1 MSNKLDD
8 LELPLSE
15 FNAFLTQREAQ
26 QNSSQS
32 SKFKVPAST
41 KELIARLEQIRTMGS
56 DVVNSPNFPSLK
68 NKAKKIIKAQQE
80 KEKQQ
85 AEQAAALN
93 AQDPSAIQRDLI
105 TDSANDD
112 GNGNGDGDHGYM
124 MKLADGQFMDARVIV
139 VLADILKYNRQ
150 GGLTL
155 ESVADILVQTL
166 PMVIIPAKDGHT
178 ALAVYDPDT
187 RIYTSSATMILNTA
201 LVTLFGTS
209 SNQLLATL
217 TMSLIGR
224 KEKFYFHY
232 RPLPKY
238 KIAVGNGIYNGLIGK
253 LEPFTPKYTILTKI
267 ETNYNPKAKQPDLGH
282 GFSFQQMVNQLADG
296 NRARTTLLKQIC
308 KSIITGVSTSAAL
321 FIFLGKGGDGKSTFF
336 QLLENVIGSQNT
348 AHVNFSE
355 INSDDKLLET
365 MGKKLVVGLD
375 NDTNIYIRK
384 TAKLKSMAAHEAV
397 TYSRKYLSAISVPFT
412 ATIVQL
418 CNDMPRFSETGTSM
432 RRRLVTFKAEHSYTL
447 TGTENND
454 VSKYIQN
461 KEFLEYVLK
470 EILDFDYTLNY
481 NDVDRQIT
489 NDTLD
494 EEDTIGQF
502 IDDMDQIHLFDGVN
516 KMIPLPHLYAAYLD
530 WSAANQQSSRPYST
544 RAFSAKIIDPLF
556 DRGYTRQ
563 TIPVRLRTII
573 DSGEFIPAS
582 FDEISSGKRL
592 AEVLADTK
600 RVSTRVFVKTGER
613 NVRRYE
619 FRRHD
624 EAASPV
630 EYFGL
635 SSEYQA
641 FAEYKYPDEVAKM
654 QPHYLKETPAYNDE
668 GQYSLTSKE
677 AIKRTEQRVLHRMT
691 QTSAPATSDDGKS
704 DRSASAPIQQ
714 VDDVRTIIRD
724 GDSAAIDTW
733 LQQARLRKPASEV
746 TTDLDRAIKQLSK
759 MVSDAQFQAEYVGL
773 PKSLTNEQRQSKLIQ
788 LAKILQQKLQN

>member
-8 LELPLSE
+8 LELPLNE
-15 FNAFLTQREAQ
+15 FNAFLTQREARQ
-26 QNSSQS
+26 DSSRS
-32 SKFKVPAST
+32 NGFEVPSST
-41 KELIARLEQIRTMGS
+41 KDLIARLEQIRTMGA

-93 AQDPSAIQRDLI
+93 AQDPSAIQHDLVV
-105 TDSANDD
+105 DSADDSNDQ
-112 GNGNGDGDHGYM
+112 GYM
-124 MKLADGQFMDARVIV
+124 MKLADGQFMDARVVV

-187 RIYTSSATMILNTA
+187 RIYTSSSTTILNTA

-238 KIAVGNGIYNGLIGK
+238 KIAVGNGIYNGLIQK

-267 ETNYNPKAKQPDLGH
+267 ETNYNPEAKQPDLGH

-600 RVSTRVFVKTGER
+600 RVSTRVFVRTGER

-624 EAASPV
+624 GAASPV
-630 EYFGL
+630 DYFGL

-641 FAEYKYPDEVAKM
+641 FAEYKYPDEVAKI

-668 GQYSLTSKE
+668 GQYSVTPEE
-677 AIKRTEQRVLHRMT
+677 AMKRTEQRMLHRMT
-691 QTSAPATSDDGKS
+691 QQSTTDTSADSNESDQSTSAPV
-704 DRSASAPIQQ
+704 QQ

-724 GDSAAIDTW
+724 GDSDAIDAW
-733 LQQARLRKPASEV
+733 LQQARLHKPASEV

-759 MVSDAQFQAEYVGL
+759 MVSDAQFQAEYIGL
-773 PKSLTNEQRQSKLIQ
+773 PKSLTDEQRQTKLIQ

>member
-15 FNAFLTQREAQ
+15 FNAFLTQREMQ
-26 QNSSQS
+26 QDSSQS

-93 AQDPSAIQRDLI
+93 AQDPSAIQHDLI
-105 TDSANDD
+105 ADNTDDN
-112 GNGNGDGDHGYM
+112 NDGDHNYM

-187 RIYTSSATMILNTA
+187 RIYTSSATTILNTA

-267 ETNYNPKAKQPDLGH
+267 ETNYNPDAKQPDLGH

-624 EAASPV
+624 GAASPV

-635 SSEYQA
+635 SSDYQA

-668 GQYSLTSKE
+668 GQYSLTQEE
-677 AIKRTEQRVLHRMT
+677 AIKRSEQRVLGRLT
-691 QTSAPATSDDGKS
+691 QQSVSDTAVDKDESDQATSAS
-704 DRSASAPIQQ
+704 IQV

-724 GDSAAIDTW
+724 GDSAAIDAW
-733 LQQARLRKPASEV
+733 LQQARLHKPASEV

-773 PKSLTNEQRQSKLIQ
+773 PKSLTDEQRQSKLIQ

>member
-8 LELPLSE
+8 LELPLNE
-15 FNAFLTQREAQ
+15 FNEFLTKREMQRD
-26 QNSSQS
+26 SSQS
-32 SKFKVPAST
+32 SKFEVPAST
-41 KELIARLEQIRTMGS
+41 KQLIARLEHIRTSGS
-56 DVVNSPNFPSLK
+56 DLVNSPNFPSLK

-80 KEKQQ
+80 KEQQQ

-93 AQDPSAIQRDLI
+93 AQDPSVIQHDLI
-105 TDSANDD
+105 VDDSNDSD
-112 GNGNGDGDHGYM
+112 DQGYM
-124 MKLADGQFMDARVIV
+124 MKLADGQLMDARIVV

-155 ESVADILVQTL
+155 ESVADILVRTL

-187 RIYTSSATMILNTA
+187 RIYTSSSTTILNTA

-224 KEKFYFHY
+224 KEKFSFCY

-238 KIAVGNGIYNGLIGK
+238 KIAVGNGIYNGLTRK

-267 ETNYNPKAKQPDLGH
+267 ETNYNPDAKQPDLGQ

-296 NRARTTLLKQIC
+296 NRARTALLKQIC

-470 EILDFDYTLNY
+470 EIINFPYVLNY

-592 AEVLADTK
+592 SEVLADTK
-600 RVSTRVFVKTGER
+600 RVSTRVFVKTGKR

-624 EAASPV
+624 ESASPV
-630 EYFGL
+630 DYFGL
-635 SSEYQA
+635 SSDYQA
-641 FAEYKYPDEVAKM
+641 FAEYKYPDEVAKI

-668 GQYSLTSKE
+668 GQYSLTPDE
-677 AIKRTEQRVLHRMT
+677 AIKRSAQRVLGRMT
-691 QTSAPATSDDGKS
+691 QEKSAQDASTGDNESDQ
-704 DRSASAPIQQ
+704 SASSAPIQQ

-724 GDSAAIDTW
+724 GDTAAIDAW
-733 LQQARLRKPASEV
+733 LQQARLHQSENEV

-759 MVSDAQFQAEYVGL
+759 MVSDAQFQAEYIGL
-773 PKSLTNEQRQSKLIQ
+773 PKSLTDEQRQTKLIQ

>member
-8 LELPLSE
+8 LELPLNE

-26 QNSSQS
+26 QDSSRS
-32 SKFKVPAST
+32 NGFEVPSST
-41 KELIARLEQIRTMGS
+41 KDLIARLEQIRTMGA

-93 AQDPSAIQRDLI
+93 AQDPSAIQHDLVV
-105 TDSANDD
+105 DSADD
-112 GNGNGDGDHGYM
+112 SKDQGYM
-124 MKLADGQFMDARVIV
+124 MKLADGQFMDARVVV

-187 RIYTSSATMILNTA
+187 RIYTSSSTTILNTA

-238 KIAVGNGIYNGLIGK
+238 KIAVGNGIYNGLIQK

-267 ETNYNPKAKQPDLGH
+267 ETSYNPDAKQPDLGH

-600 RVSTRVFVKTGER
+600 RVSTRVFVRTGER

-624 EAASPV
+624 GAASPV
-630 EYFGL
+630 DYFGL

-641 FAEYKYPDEVAKM
+641 FAEYKYPDEVAKI

-668 GQYSLTSKE
+668 GQYSVTPEE
-677 AIKRTEQRVLHRMT
+677 AMKRTEQRMLHRMT
-691 QTSAPATSDDGKS
+691 QQSTTDTSADSNESDQ
-704 DRSASAPIQQ
+704 SASAPVQQ
-714 VDDVRTIIRD
+714 VDDVRAIIRD
-724 GDSAAIDTW
+724 GDSDAIDAW
-733 LQQARLRKPASEV
+733 LQQARLHKPASEV

-773 PKSLTNEQRQSKLIQ
+773 PKSLTDEQHQTKLIQ

>member
-8 LELPLSE
+8 LELPLNE

-26 QNSSQS
+26 QDSSRS
-32 SKFKVPAST
+32 NGFEVPTST
-41 KELIARLEQIRTMGS
+41 KDLIARLEQIRTMGA

-80 KEKQQ
+80 KEKQR

-93 AQDPSAIQRDLI
+93 AQDPSAIQHDLVV
-105 TDSANDD
+105 DSANDSND
-112 GNGNGDGDHGYM
+112 QGYM
-124 MKLADGQFMDARVIV
+124 MKLTDGQFMDARVVV

-187 RIYTSSATMILNTA
+187 RIYTSSSTTILNTA

-238 KIAVGNGIYNGLIGK
+238 KIAVGNGIYNGLIQK

-267 ETNYNPKAKQPDLGH
+267 ETNYNPNAKQPDLGD

-447 TGTENND
+447 TGTENNN

-600 RVSTRVFVKTGER
+600 RVSTRVFVRTGER

-624 EAASPV
+624 GAASPV

-635 SSEYQA
+635 SSDFQA
-641 FAEYKYPDEVAKM
+641 FAEYKYPDEVAKI

-668 GQYSLTSKE
+668 GQYSVTPEE
-677 AIKRTEQRVLHRMT
+677 AMKRTEQRMLRRMT
-691 QTSAPATSDDGKS
+691 QRSAADTSADSNESDQSTSAPV
-704 DRSASAPIQQ
+704 QQ

-724 GDSAAIDTW
+724 GDSDTIDAW
-733 LQQARLRKPASEV
+733 LQQARLHKPASEV

-773 PKSLTNEQRQSKLIQ
+773 PKSLTDEQRQTKLIQ

>member
-8 LELPLSE
+8 LELPLDE
-15 FNAFLTQREAQ
+15 FNEFLTRREARQ
-26 QNSSQS
+26 DSSRSNS
-32 SKFKVPAST
+32 FDVPAST
-41 KELIARLEQIRTMGS
+41 KQLIARLEQIRVVGS
-56 DVVNSPNFPSLK
+56 DVVNSPNFPLLK
-68 NKAKKIIKAQQE
+68 TKAKKIIKAQQE
-80 KEKQQ
+80 KERQQ
-85 AEQAAALN
+85 AEAAQQAE
-93 AQDPSAIQRDLI
+93 AQQDEHPSATQHDL
-105 TDSANDD
+105 TASDSDSSDD
-112 GNGNGDGDHGYM
+112 QGYM
-124 MKLADGQFMDARVIV
+124 MELADGQMMDARILV
-139 VLADILKYNRQ
+139 VLADILKYNHQ

-155 ESVADILVQTL
+155 ESVADILVRTL
-166 PMVIIPAKDGHT
+166 PMVVIPAKDGHT
-178 ALAVYDPDT
+178 ALAVYDPDA
-187 RIYTSSATMILNTA
+187 RIYTSSATTILNTA

-224 KEKFYFHY
+224 QEKFYFHY

-238 KIAVGNGIYNGLIGK
+238 KIAVGNGIYNGLVRK

-267 ETNYNPKAKQPDLGH
+267 ETDYNPNAKQPDLGH

-461 KEFLEYVLK
+461 REFLEYVLK
-470 EILDFDYTLNY
+470 EILNFPYMLNY

-573 DSGEFIPAS
+573 DSGEFVPAS

-592 AEVLADTK
+592 SEVLNDTK

-624 EAASPV
+624 GSASPID
-630 EYFGL
+630 YFGL
-635 SSEYQA
+635 SSDYHA
-641 FAEYKYPDEVAKM
+641 FAEYKYPSEVAKI
-654 QPHYLKETPAYNDE
+654 QPHYLKETPAYNDDDDDDD
-668 GQYSLTSKE
+668 QYSLTPDE
-677 AIKRTEQRVLHRMT
+677 ALKRSERRALGQLT
-691 QTSAPATSDDGKS
+691 QQSASADDSESDQ
-704 DRSASAPIQQ
+704 SASAPIQQ
-714 VDDVRTIIRD
+714 VDDVRTIIKD
-724 GDSAAIDTW
+724 GDSDAIDAW
-733 LQQARLRKPASEV
+733 LQQARLHQPASEV
-746 TTDLDRAIKQLSK
+746 TADLDRAVKQLSK

-773 PKSLTNEQRQSKLIQ
+773 PKSLTDEQRQTKLIQ
-788 LAKILQQKLQN
+788 LAKILQQKLRD

>member
-8 LELPLSE
+8 LELPLNE

-26 QNSSQS
+26 QDSSQGNG
-32 SKFKVPAST
+32 FEVPSST
-41 KELIARLEQIRTMGS
+41 KDLIARLEQIRTMGA

-80 KEKQQ
+80 KEKQR

-93 AQDPSAIQRDLI
+93 AQDPSAIQHDLVV
-105 TDSANDD
+105 DSADDSNDQ
-112 GNGNGDGDHGYM
+112 GYM
-124 MKLADGQFMDARVIV
+124 MKLADGQFMDARVVV

-155 ESVADILVQTL
+155 ESVADILVRTL

-187 RIYTSSATMILNTA
+187 RIYTSSSTTILNTA

-238 KIAVGNGIYNGLIGK
+238 KIAVGNGIYNGLIQK

-267 ETNYNPKAKQPDLGH
+267 ETNYNPDAKQPDLGH

-600 RVSTRVFVKTGER
+600 RVSTRVFVRTGER

-624 EAASPV
+624 GAASPV
-630 EYFGL
+630 DYFGL

-641 FAEYKYPDEVAKM
+641 FAEYKYPDEVAKI

-668 GQYSLTSKE
+668 GQYSVTPEE
-677 AIKRTEQRVLHRMT
+677 AMKRTEQQMLHRMT
-691 QTSAPATSDDGKS
+691 QQSTADTSTGDNESDQSTSAPV
-704 DRSASAPIQQ
+704 QQ
-714 VDDVRTIIRD
+714 IDDVRTIIRD
-724 GDSAAIDTW
+724 GDSDAIDAW
-733 LQQARLRKPASEV
+733 LQQARLHKPASEV

-773 PKSLTNEQRQSKLIQ
+773 PKSLTDEQRQTKLIQ

>member
-8 LELPLSE
+8 LELPLDE
-15 FNAFLTQREAQ
+15 FNEFLTRREARQ
-26 QNSSQS
+26 DSSRS
-32 SKFKVPAST
+32 NGFDVPAST
-41 KELIARLEQIRTMGS
+41 KQLIARLEQIRVVGS
-56 DVVNSPNFPSLK
+56 DVVNSPNFPLLK
-68 NKAKKIIKAQQE
+68 TKAKKIIKAQQE
-80 KEKQQ
+80 KERQQ
-85 AEQAAALN
+85 AEAAQQAE
-93 AQDPSAIQRDLI
+93 AQQDEHPSATQHDL
-105 TDSANDD
+105 TASDSDSSDD
-112 GNGNGDGDHGYM
+112 QGYM
-124 MKLADGQFMDARVIV
+124 MELADGQMMDARILA
-139 VLADILKYNRQ
+139 VLADILKYNHQ

-155 ESVADILVQTL
+155 ESVADILVRTL
-166 PMVIIPAKDGHT
+166 PMVVIPAKDGHT
-178 ALAVYDPDT
+178 ALAVYDPDA
-187 RIYTSSATMILNTA
+187 RIYTSSATTILNTA

-224 KEKFYFHY
+224 QEKFYFHY

-238 KIAVGNGIYNGLIGK
+238 KIAVGNGIYNGLVRK

-267 ETNYNPKAKQPDLGH
+267 ETDYNPNAKQPDLGH

-461 KEFLEYVLK
+461 REFLEYVLK
-470 EILDFDYTLNY
+470 EILNFPYMLNY

-573 DSGEFIPAS
+573 DSGEFVPAS

-592 AEVLADTK
+592 SEVLNDTK

-624 EAASPV
+624 GSASPID
-630 EYFGL
+630 YFGL
-635 SSEYQA
+635 SSDYHA
-641 FAEYKYPDEVAKM
+641 FAEYKYPSEVAKI
-654 QPHYLKETPAYNDE
+654 QPHYLKETPAYNDDDDDDD
-668 GQYSLTSKE
+668 QYSLTPDE
-677 AIKRTEQRVLHRMT
+677 ALKRSERRALGQLT
-691 QTSAPATSDDGKS
+691 QQSASADDSESDQ
-704 DRSASAPIQQ
+704 SASAPIQQ
-714 VDDVRTIIRD
+714 VDDVRTIIKD
-724 GDSAAIDTW
+724 GDSDAIDAW
-733 LQQARLRKPASEV
+733 LQQARLHQPASEV
-746 TTDLDRAIKQLSK
+746 TADLDRAVKQLSK

-773 PKSLTNEQRQSKLIQ
+773 PKSLTDEQRQTKLIQ
-788 LAKILQQKLQN
+788 LAKILQQKLQD

>member
-8 LELPLSE
+8 LELPLNE
-15 FNAFLTQREAQ
+15 FNEFLTMREMQ
-26 QNSSQS
+26 QDSSQS
-32 SKFKVPAST
+32 SKFEVPAST
-41 KELIARLEQIRTMGS
+41 KQLIARLEHIRTSGS
-56 DVVNSPNFPSLK
+56 DLVNSPNFPSLK

-80 KEKQQ
+80 KEQQQ

-93 AQDPSAIQRDLI
+93 AQDPSAIQHDLI
-105 TDSANDD
+105 VNDSADSAD
-112 GNGNGDGDHGYM
+112 SDDHGYM
-124 MKLADGQFMDARVIV
+124 MKLADGQLMDARVVV

-155 ESVADILVQTL
+155 ESVADILVRTL

-187 RIYTSSATMILNTA
+187 RIYTSSSTTILNTA

-224 KEKFYFHY
+224 KEKFSFRY

-238 KIAVGNGIYNGLIGK
+238 KIAVGNGIYNGLTRK

-267 ETNYNPKAKQPDLGH
+267 ETNYNPNAKQPDLGQ

-296 NRARTTLLKQIC
+296 NRARTALLKQIC

-470 EILDFDYTLNY
+470 EIINFPYVLNY

-592 AEVLADTK
+592 SEVLADTK
-600 RVSTRVFVKTGER
+600 RVSTRVFVKTGKR

-624 EAASPV
+624 ESASPV
-630 EYFGL
+630 DYFGL
-635 SSEYQA
+635 SSDYQA
-641 FAEYKYPDEVAKM
+641 FAEYKYPDEVAKI

-668 GQYSLTSKE
+668 GQYSLTPDE
-677 AIKRTEQRVLHRMT
+677 AIKRSAQRVLGRMT
-691 QTSAPATSDDGKS
+691 KEKSASAGDNESDQ
-704 DRSASAPIQQ
+704 SASSSAPIQQ

-724 GDSAAIDTW
+724 GDAAAIDAW
-733 LQQARLRKPASEV
+733 LQQARLHQSENEV

-773 PKSLTNEQRQSKLIQ
+773 PKSLTDEQRQTKLIQ

>member
-8 LELPLSE
+8 LELPLNE
-15 FNAFLTQREAQ
+15 FNEFLTKREMQ
-26 QNSSQS
+26 QDSSQS
-32 SKFKVPAST
+32 SKFEVPAST
-41 KELIARLEQIRTMGS
+41 KQLIARLEHIRTSGS
-56 DVVNSPNFPSLK
+56 DLVNSPNFPSLK

-93 AQDPSAIQRDLI
+93 AQDPSAIQHDLI
-105 TDSANDD
+105 VDDSNDSD
-112 GNGNGDGDHGYM
+112 DQGYM
-124 MKLADGQFMDARVIV
+124 MKLADGQLMDARVVV

-155 ESVADILVQTL
+155 ESVADILVRTL

-187 RIYTSSATMILNTA
+187 RIYTSSSTTILNTA

-224 KEKFYFHY
+224 KEKFSFQY

-238 KIAVGNGIYNGLIGK
+238 KIAVGNGIYNGLTRK

-267 ETNYNPKAKQPDLGH
+267 ETNYNPKAKQPDLGQ

-296 NRARTTLLKQIC
+296 NRARTALLKQIC

-470 EILDFDYTLNY
+470 EIIDFPYVLNY

-592 AEVLADTK
+592 SEVLADTK
-600 RVSTRVFVKTGER
+600 RVSTRVFVKTGKR

-624 EAASPV
+624 ESASPV
-630 EYFGL
+630 DYFGL
-635 SSEYQA
+635 SSDYQA
-641 FAEYKYPDEVAKM
+641 FAEYKYPDEVAKI

-668 GQYSLTSKE
+668 GQYSLTPDE
-677 AIKRTEQRVLHRMT
+677 AIKRSAQRVLGRMT
-691 QTSAPATSDDGKS
+691 KEKSAQDASTGDDESDQ
-704 DRSASAPIQQ
+704 SASSAPIQQ

-724 GDSAAIDTW
+724 GDAAAIDAW
-733 LQQARLRKPASEV
+733 LQQARLHQSENEV

-773 PKSLTNEQRQSKLIQ
+773 PKSLTDEQRQTKLIQ

>member
-8 LELPLSE
+8 LELPLDE
-15 FNAFLTQREAQ
+15 FNEFLTQREAQ
-26 QNSSQS
+26 QDSSRS
-32 SKFKVPAST
+32 SGFDVPAST
-41 KELIARLEQIRTMGS
+41 KQLIARLEQIRVVGS
-56 DVVNSPNFPSLK
+56 DVVNSPNFPLLK
-68 NKAKKIIKAQQE
+68 TKAKKIIKAQQE
-80 KEKQQ
+80 KERQQ
-85 AEQAAALN
+85 AEQTVHQAD
-93 AQDPSAIQRDLI
+93 AQQDEHPSAIQHDLAAS
-105 TDSANDD
+105 DSDSSDNQ
-112 GNGNGDGDHGYM
+112 GYM
-124 MKLADGQFMDARVIV
+124 MELADGQMMDARILV
-139 VLADILKYNRQ
+139 VLADILKYNHQ

-155 ESVADILVQTL
+155 ESVADILVRTL
-166 PMVIIPAKDGHT
+166 PMVVIPAKDGHT
-178 ALAVYDPDT
+178 ALAVYDPDA
-187 RIYTSSATMILNTA
+187 RIYTSSATTILNTA

-224 KEKFYFHY
+224 QEKFYFQY

-238 KIAVGNGIYNGLIGK
+238 KIAVGNGIYNGLVRK

-267 ETNYNPKAKQPDLGH
+267 ETNYNPNAKQPDLGH
-282 GFSFQQMVNQLADG
+282 EFSFQQMVNQLADG

-461 KEFLEYVLK
+461 REFLEYVLK
-470 EILDFDYTLNY
+470 EILDFPYMLNY

-573 DSGEFIPAS
+573 DSGEFVPAS

-592 AEVLADTK
+592 SEVLNDTK

-619 FRRHD
+619 FRRRD
-624 EAASPV
+624 GSASPID
-630 EYFGL
+630 YFGL
-635 SSEYQA
+635 SSDYHA
-641 FAEYKYPDEVAKM
+641 FAEYKYPDEVAKI
-654 QPHYLKETPAYNDE
+654 QPHYLKETPAYNDDD
-668 GQYSLTSKE
+668 QYSLTPEE
-677 AIKRTEQRVLHRMT
+677 ALKRSERRVFGQLT
-691 QTSAPATSDDGKS
+691 QQSASTDDSESDQ
-704 DRSASAPIQQ
+704 SASAPIQQ
-714 VDDVRTIIRD
+714 VDDVRTIIKD
-724 GDSAAIDTW
+724 GDSDAIDAW
-733 LQQARLRKPASEV
+733 LQQARLHQPASEV
-746 TTDLDRAIKQLSK
+746 TTDLDRAVKQLSK

-773 PKSLTNEQRQSKLIQ
+773 PKSLTDEQRQTKLIQ
-788 LAKILQQKLQN
+788 LAKILQQKLQD

>member
-8 LELPLSE
+8 LELPLNE
-15 FNAFLTQREAQ
+15 FNAFLTQREARQ
-26 QNSSQS
+26 DSSRSNS
-32 SKFKVPAST
+32 FEVPSST
-41 KELIARLEQIRTMGS
+41 KDLIARLEQIRTMGA

-85 AEQAAALN
+85 AEQAVALN
-93 AQDPSAIQRDLI
+93 TQDPSAIQHDLVVGSAD
-105 TDSANDD
+105 DSKDQ
-112 GNGNGDGDHGYM
+112 GYM
-124 MKLADGQFMDARVIV
+124 MKLADGQFMDARVVV

-187 RIYTSSATMILNTA
+187 RIYTSSSTTILNTA

-267 ETNYNPKAKQPDLGH
+267 ETNYNPDAKQPDLGH

-624 EAASPV
+624 GAASPV
-630 EYFGL
+630 DYFGL

-641 FAEYKYPDEVAKM
+641 FAEYKYPDEVAKI

-668 GQYSLTSKE
+668 GQYSVTPEE
-677 AIKRTEQRVLHRMT
+677 AMKRTEQRMLHRMT
-691 QTSAPATSDDGKS
+691 QQSATDASADDNTSNQSTSAPV
-704 DRSASAPIQQ
+704 QQ

-724 GDSAAIDTW
+724 GDSDAIDAW
-733 LQQARLRKPASEV
+733 LQQARLHKPASEV

-773 PKSLTNEQRQSKLIQ
+773 PKSLTDEQRQTKLIQ

>member
-8 LELPLSE
+8 LELPLDE
-15 FNAFLTQREAQ
+15 FNEFLTQREAQ
-26 QNSSQS
+26 RDSSRS
-32 SKFKVPAST
+32 SGFDVPAST
-41 KELIARLEQIRTMGS
+41 KQLIARLEQIRVVGS
-56 DVVNSPNFPSLK
+56 DVVNSPNFPLLK
-68 NKAKKIIKAQQE
+68 TKAKKIIKAQQE
-80 KEKQQ
+80 KERQQ
-85 AEQAAALN
+85 AEQTAHHAD
-93 AQDPSAIQRDLI
+93 AQQDEEHPSAIQHDL
-105 TDSANDD
+105 TASDSDSSDNQ
-112 GNGNGDGDHGYM
+112 GYM
-124 MKLADGQFMDARVIV
+124 MELADGQMMDARILV
-139 VLADILKYNRQ
+139 VLADILKYNHQ

-155 ESVADILVQTL
+155 ESVADILVRTL
-166 PMVIIPAKDGHT
+166 PMVVIPAKDGHA
-178 ALAVYDPDT
+178 ALAVYDPDA
-187 RIYTSSATMILNTA
+187 RIYTSSATTILNTA

-224 KEKFYFHY
+224 QEKFYFHY

-238 KIAVGNGIYNGLIGK
+238 KIAVGNGIYNGLVRK

-267 ETNYNPKAKQPDLGH
+267 ETNYNPNAKQPDLGH

-461 KEFLEYVLK
+461 REFLEYVLK
-470 EILDFDYTLNY
+470 EILDFPYMLNY

-573 DSGEFIPAS
+573 DSGEFVPAS

-592 AEVLADTK
+592 SEVLNDTK

-613 NVRRYE
+613 NVHRYE

-624 EAASPV
+624 GSASPID
-630 EYFGL
+630 YFGL
-635 SSEYQA
+635 SSDYHA
-641 FAEYKYPDEVAKM
+641 FAEYKYPDEVAKI
-654 QPHYLKETPAYNDE
+654 QPHYLKETPAYNDDD
-668 GQYSLTSKE
+668 QYSLTPEE
-677 AIKRTEQRVLHRMT
+677 ALKRSERRVFGQLT
-691 QTSAPATSDDGKS
+691 QQSADDSESDQ
-704 DRSASAPIQQ
+704 SASAPIQQ
-714 VDDVRTIIRD
+714 VDDVRTIIKD
-724 GDSAAIDTW
+724 GDSDAIDAW
-733 LQQARLRKPASEV
+733 LQQARLHQSASEV
-746 TTDLDRAIKQLSK
+746 TTDLDRAVKQLSK

-773 PKSLTNEQRQSKLIQ
+773 PKSLTDEQRQTKLIQ
-788 LAKILQQKLQN
+788 LAKILQQKLQD

>member
-8 LELPLSE
+8 LELPLNE
-15 FNAFLTQREAQ
+15 FNEFLTKREMQ
-26 QNSSQS
+26 QDSSQS
-32 SKFKVPAST
+32 SNFEVPAST
-41 KELIARLEQIRTMGS
+41 KQLIARLEHIRTSGS
-56 DVVNSPNFPSLK
+56 DLVNSPNFPSLK

-105 TDSANDD
+105 VDDSNDSDD
-112 GNGNGDGDHGYM
+112 GDQGYM
-124 MKLADGQFMDARVIV
+124 MKLADGQLMDARVVV

-155 ESVADILVQTL
+155 ESVADILVRTL

-187 RIYTSSATMILNTA
+187 RIYTSSSTTILNTA

-224 KEKFYFHY
+224 KEKFSFQY

-238 KIAVGNGIYNGLIGK
+238 KIAVGNGIYNGLTRK
-253 LEPFTPKYTILTKI
+253 LEPFTPRYTILTKI
-267 ETNYNPKAKQPDLGH
+267 ETNYNPKAKQPDLGQ

-296 NRARTTLLKQIC
+296 NRARTALLKQIC

-470 EILDFDYTLNY
+470 EIIDFPYVLNY

-592 AEVLADTK
+592 SEVLADTK
-600 RVSTRVFVKTGER
+600 RVSTRVFVKTGKR

-624 EAASPV
+624 ESASPV
-630 EYFGL
+630 DYFGL

-641 FAEYKYPDEVAKM
+641 FAEYKYPDEVAKI

-668 GQYSLTSKE
+668 GQYSLTPDE
-677 AIKRTEQRVLHRMT
+677 AIKRSAQRVLGRMT
-691 QTSAPATSDDGKS
+691 QEKSAQDASTGDNESDQS
-704 DRSASAPIQQ
+704 VSSAPIQQ

-724 GDSAAIDTW
+724 GDAAAIDTW
-733 LQQARLRKPASEV
+733 LQQARLHQSENEV

-773 PKSLTNEQRQSKLIQ
+773 PKSLTDEQRQTKLIQ

>member
-8 LELPLSE
+8 LELPLDE
-15 FNAFLTQREAQ
+15 FNEFLTRREAQ
-26 QNSSQS
+26 QDSSRS
-32 SKFKVPAST
+32 SGFDVPAST
-41 KELIARLEQIRTMGS
+41 KQLIARLEQIRVVGS
-56 DVVNSPNFPSLK
+56 DVVNSPNFPLLK
-68 NKAKKIIKAQQE
+68 TKAKKIIKAQQE

-85 AEQAAALN
+85 AEQAAALS
-93 AQDPSAIQRDLI
+93 AQDPSAIQRDL
-105 TDSANDD
+105 TASDSDSSDD
-112 GNGNGDGDHGYM
+112 QGYM
-124 MKLADGQFMDARVIV
+124 MELADGQMMDARILV
-139 VLADILKYNRQ
+139 VLADILKYNHQ

-155 ESVADILVQTL
+155 ESVADILVRTL
-166 PMVIIPAKDGHT
+166 PMVVIPAKDGHT
-178 ALAVYDPDT
+178 ALAVYDPDA
-187 RIYTSSATMILNTA
+187 RIYTSSATTILNTA

-224 KEKFYFHY
+224 QEKFYFQY

-238 KIAVGNGIYNGLIGK
+238 KIAVGNGIYNGLVRK

-267 ETNYNPKAKQPDLGH
+267 ETNYNPNAEQPDLGH

-461 KEFLEYVLK
+461 REFLEYVLK
-470 EILDFDYTLNY
+470 EILDFPYMLNY

-573 DSGEFIPAS
+573 DSGEFVPAS

-592 AEVLADTK
+592 SEVLNDTK
-600 RVSTRVFVKTGER
+600 RVSTRVFVKTGKR

-624 EAASPV
+624 GSASPID
-630 EYFGL
+630 YFGL
-635 SSEYQA
+635 SSDYHA
-641 FAEYKYPDEVAKM
+641 FAEYKYPSEVAKI
-654 QPHYLKETPAYNDE
+654 QPHYLKETPAYNDDD
-668 GQYSLTSKE
+668 QYSLTPDE
-677 AIKRTEQRVLHRMT
+677 ALKRSERQALGQLT
-691 QTSAPATSDDGKS
+691 QQSASADDSESDQ
-704 DRSASAPIQQ
+704 SASAPIQQ
-714 VDDVRTIIRD
+714 VDDVRTIIKD
-724 GDSAAIDTW
+724 GDSDAIDAW
-733 LQQARLRKPASEV
+733 LQQARLHRSASEV
-746 TTDLDRAIKQLSK
+746 TTDLDRAVKQLSK

-773 PKSLTNEQRQSKLIQ
+773 PKSLTDEQRQTKLIQ
-788 LAKILQQKLQN
+788 LAKILQQKLQD

>member
-8 LELPLSE
+8 LELPLNE
-15 FNAFLTQREAQ
+15 FNAFLTQREARQ
-26 QNSSQS
+26 DSSQGS
-32 SKFKVPAST
+32 GFEVPSST
-41 KELIARLEQIRTMGS
+41 KDLIARLEQIRTMGA

-85 AEQAAALN
+85 AEQAAAMN
-93 AQDPSAIQRDLI
+93 TQDPSATQHDLVV
-105 TDSANDD
+105 DSADD
-112 GNGNGDGDHGYM
+112 SSDQGYM
-124 MKLADGQFMDARVIV
+124 MKLADGQFMDARVVV

-187 RIYTSSATMILNTA
+187 RIYTSSSTTILNTA

-238 KIAVGNGIYNGLIGK
+238 KIAVGNGIYNGLIQK

-267 ETNYNPKAKQPDLGH
+267 ETNYNPNAKQPDLGH

-600 RVSTRVFVKTGER
+600 RVSTRVFVRTGER

-624 EAASPV
+624 GAASPV

-641 FAEYKYPDEVAKM
+641 FAEYKYPDEVAKI

-668 GQYSLTSKE
+668 GQYSVTPEE
-677 AIKRTEQRVLHRMT
+677 AMKRTEQRMLHRMT
-691 QTSAPATSDDGKS
+691 QQSTADTSADSNESDQSTSAPV
-704 DRSASAPIQQ
+704 QQ

-724 GDSAAIDTW
+724 GDSDAIDAW
-733 LQQARLRKPASEV
+733 LQQARLHKPASEV

-773 PKSLTNEQRQSKLIQ
+773 PKSLTDEQRQTKLIQ

>member
-8 LELPLSE
+8 LELPLDE
-15 FNAFLTQREAQ
+15 FNEFLTRREARQ
-26 QNSSQS
+26 DSSRS
-32 SKFKVPAST
+32 NGFDVPAST
-41 KELIARLEQIRTMGS
+41 KQLIARLEQIRVVGS
-56 DVVNSPNFPSLK
+56 DVVNSPNFPLLK
-68 NKAKKIIKAQQE
+68 TKAKKIIKAQQE
-80 KEKQQ
+80 KERQQ
-85 AEQAAALN
+85 AEAAQQAE
-93 AQDPSAIQRDLI
+93 AQQDEHPSATQHDL
-105 TDSANDD
+105 TASDSDSSDD
-112 GNGNGDGDHGYM
+112 QGYM
-124 MKLADGQFMDARVIV
+124 MELADGQMMDARILA
-139 VLADILKYNRQ
+139 VLADILKYNHQ

-155 ESVADILVQTL
+155 ESVADILVRTL
-166 PMVIIPAKDGHT
+166 PMVVIPAKDGHT
-178 ALAVYDPDT
+178 ALAVYDPDA
-187 RIYTSSATMILNTA
+187 RIYTSSATTILNTA

-224 KEKFYFHY
+224 QEKFYFHY

-238 KIAVGNGIYNGLIGK
+238 KIAVGNGIYNGLVRK

-267 ETNYNPKAKQPDLGH
+267 ETDYNPNAKQPDLGH

-461 KEFLEYVLK
+461 REFLEYVLK
-470 EILDFDYTLNY
+470 EILNFPYMLNY

-573 DSGEFIPAS
+573 DSGEFVPAS

-592 AEVLADTK
+592 SEVLNDTK

-624 EAASPV
+624 GSASPID
-630 EYFGL
+630 YFGL
-635 SSEYQA
+635 SSDYHA
-641 FAEYKYPDEVAKM
+641 FAEYKYPSEVAKI
-654 QPHYLKETPAYNDE
+654 QPHYLKETPAYNDDDDDDD
-668 GQYSLTSKE
+668 QYSLTPDE
-677 AIKRTEQRVLHRMT
+677 ALKRSERRALGQLT
-691 QTSAPATSDDGKS
+691 QQSASADDSESDQ
-704 DRSASAPIQQ
+704 SASAPIQQ
-714 VDDVRTIIRD
+714 VDDVRTIIKD
-724 GDSAAIDTW
+724 GDSDAIDAW
-733 LQQARLRKPASEV
+733 LQQARLHQPASEV
-746 TTDLDRAIKQLSK
+746 TADLDRAVKQLSK

-773 PKSLTNEQRQSKLIQ
+773 PKSLTDEQRQTKLIQ
-788 LAKILQQKLQN
+788 LAKILQQKLRD

>member
-8 LELPLSE
+8 LELPLNE
-15 FNAFLTQREAQ
+15 FNEFLTKREMQ
-26 QNSSQS
+26 QDSSQS
-32 SKFKVPAST
+32 SKFEVPAST
-41 KELIARLEQIRTMGS
+41 KQLIARLEHIRTSGS
-56 DVVNSPNFPSLK
+56 DLVNSPNFPSLK

-85 AEQAAALN
+85 TEQAAALN
-93 AQDPSAIQRDLI
+93 AQDPSAIQHDLI
-105 TDSANDD
+105 VDDSDD
-112 GNGNGDGDHGYM
+112 DDDHGYM
-124 MKLADGQFMDARVIV
+124 MKLADGQLMDARVVV

-155 ESVADILVQTL
+155 ESVADILVRTL

-187 RIYTSSATMILNTA
+187 RIYTSSSTTILNTA

-209 SNQLLATL
+209 SNQLLSTL

-224 KEKFYFHY
+224 KEKFSFHY

-238 KIAVGNGIYNGLIGK
+238 KIAVGNGIYNGLTRK
-253 LEPFTPKYTILTKI
+253 LEPFTPRYTILTKI
-267 ETNYNPKAKQPDLGH
+267 ETNYNPNAKQPDLGQ

-296 NRARTTLLKQIC
+296 NRARTALLKQIC

-470 EILDFDYTLNY
+470 EIINFPYVLNY

-592 AEVLADTK
+592 SEVLADTK
-600 RVSTRVFVKTGER
+600 RVSTRVFVKTGKR
-613 NVRRYE
+613 SVRRYE

-624 EAASPV
+624 ESASPV
-630 EYFGL
+630 DYFGL
-635 SSEYQA
+635 SSDYQA
-641 FAEYKYPDEVAKM
+641 FAEYKYPDEVAKI

-668 GQYSLTSKE
+668 GQYSLTPDE
-677 AIKRTEQRVLHRMT
+677 AIKRSAQRVLGRMT
-691 QTSAPATSDDGKS
+691 QEKSAQDASTDDSESDQS
-704 DRSASAPIQQ
+704 VSVSAPIQQ

-724 GDSAAIDTW
+724 GDAAAIDAW
-733 LQQARLRKPASEV
+733 LQQARLHQSENEV

-773 PKSLTNEQRQSKLIQ
+773 PKSLTDEQRQTKLIQ

>member
-8 LELPLSE
+8 LKLPLDE
-15 FNAFLTQREAQ
+15 FNKFLTQREAQ
-26 QNSSQS
+26 QDSSRS
-32 SKFKVPAST
+32 SGFDVPAST
-41 KELIARLEQIRTMGS
+41 KQLIARLEQIRVVGS
-56 DVVNSPNFPSLK
+56 DVVNSPNFPLLK
-68 NKAKKIIKAQQE
+68 TKAKKIIKAQQE
-80 KEKQQ
+80 KERQQ
-85 AEQAAALN
+85 AEQAAHQAD
-93 AQDPSAIQRDLI
+93 AQRDEHSSAVQHDL
-105 TDSANDD
+105 TASDSDSSSD
-112 GNGNGDGDHGYM
+112 QGYM
-124 MKLADGQFMDARVIV
+124 MELADGQMMDARILV
-139 VLADILKYNRQ
+139 VLADILKYNHQ

-155 ESVADILVQTL
+155 ESVADILVRTL
-166 PMVIIPAKDGHT
+166 PMVVIPAKDGHT
-178 ALAVYDPDT
+178 ALAVYDPDA
-187 RIYTSSATMILNTA
+187 RIYTSSATTILNTA

-224 KEKFYFHY
+224 QEKFYFQY

-238 KIAVGNGIYNGLIGK
+238 KIAVGNGIYNGLVRK

-267 ETNYNPKAKQPDLGH
+267 ETNYNPNAEQPDLGH

-461 KEFLEYVLK
+461 REFLEYVLK
-470 EILDFDYTLNY
+470 EILDFPYMLNY

-573 DSGEFIPAS
+573 DSGEFVPAS

-592 AEVLADTK
+592 SEVLNDTK
-600 RVSTRVFVKTGER
+600 RVSTRVFVKTGKR

-624 EAASPV
+624 GSASPID
-630 EYFGL
+630 YFGL
-635 SSEYQA
+635 SSDYHA
-641 FAEYKYPDEVAKM
+641 FAEYKYPSEVAKI
-654 QPHYLKETPAYNDE
+654 QPHYLKETPAYNDDD
-668 GQYSLTSKE
+668 QYSLTPEE
-677 AIKRTEQRVLHRMT
+677 ALKRSERRAFGQLT
-691 QTSAPATSDDGKS
+691 QQSADDSESDQ
-704 DRSASAPIQQ
+704 SASAPIQQ
-714 VDDVRTIIRD
+714 VDDVRTIIKD
-724 GDSAAIDTW
+724 GDSDAIDAW
-733 LQQARLRKPASEV
+733 LQQARLHRPDSEV
-746 TTDLDRAIKQLSK
+746 TTDLDRAVKQLSK

-773 PKSLTNEQRQSKLIQ
+773 PKSLTDEQRQTKLIQ
-788 LAKILQQKLQN
+788 LAKILQQKLQD

>member
-8 LELPLSE
+8 LELPLNE

-26 QNSSQS
+26 QDSSRS
-32 SKFKVPAST
+32 NGFEVPSST
-41 KELIARLEQIRTMGS
+41 KDLIARLEQIRTMGA

-93 AQDPSAIQRDLI
+93 AQDPSAIQHDLVV
-105 TDSANDD
+105 DSADDSNDQ
-112 GNGNGDGDHGYM
+112 GYM
-124 MKLADGQFMDARVIV
+124 MKLADGQFMDARVVV

-187 RIYTSSATMILNTA
+187 RIYTSSSTTILNTA

-238 KIAVGNGIYNGLIGK
+238 KIAVGNGIYNGLIQK

-267 ETNYNPKAKQPDLGH
+267 ETNYNPYAKQPDLGH

-600 RVSTRVFVKTGER
+600 RVSTRVFVRTGER

-624 EAASPV
+624 GAASPV
-630 EYFGL
+630 DYFGL

-641 FAEYKYPDEVAKM
+641 FAEYKYPDEVAKI

-668 GQYSLTSKE
+668 GQYSVTPEE
-677 AIKRTEQRVLHRMT
+677 AMKRTEQRMLHRMT
-691 QTSAPATSDDGKS
+691 QQSTTDTSADSNESDQSTSAPV
-704 DRSASAPIQQ
+704 QQ

-724 GDSAAIDTW
+724 GDSDAIDAW
-733 LQQARLRKPASEV
+733 LQQARLHKPASEV

-759 MVSDAQFQAEYVGL
+759 MVSDAQFQAEYIGL
-773 PKSLTNEQRQSKLIQ
+773 PKSLTDEQRQTKLIQ

>member
-8 LELPLSE
+8 LELPLDE
-15 FNAFLTQREAQ
+15 FNEFLTRREARQ
-26 QNSSQS
+26 DSSRS
-32 SKFKVPAST
+32 NGFDVPAST
-41 KELIARLEQIRTMGS
+41 KQLIARLEQIRVVGS
-56 DVVNSPNFPSLK
+56 DVVNSPNFPLLK
-68 NKAKKIIKAQQE
+68 TKAKKIIKAQQE
-80 KEKQQ
+80 KERQQ
-85 AEQAAALN
+85 AEAAQQAE
-93 AQDPSAIQRDLI
+93 AQQDEHPSATQHDL
-105 TDSANDD
+105 TASDSDSSDD
-112 GNGNGDGDHGYM
+112 QGYM
-124 MKLADGQFMDARVIV
+124 MELADGQMMDARILV
-139 VLADILKYNRQ
+139 VLADILKYNHQ

-155 ESVADILVQTL
+155 ESVADILVRTL
-166 PMVIIPAKDGHT
+166 PMVVIPAKDGHT
-178 ALAVYDPDT
+178 ALAVYDPDA
-187 RIYTSSATMILNTA
+187 RIYTSSATTILNTA

-224 KEKFYFHY
+224 QEKFYFHY

-238 KIAVGNGIYNGLIGK
+238 KIAVGNGIYNGLVRK

-267 ETNYNPKAKQPDLGH
+267 ETDYNPNAKQPDLGH

-461 KEFLEYVLK
+461 REFLEYVLK
-470 EILDFDYTLNY
+470 EILNFPYMLNY

-573 DSGEFIPAS
+573 DSGEFVPAS

-592 AEVLADTK
+592 SEVLNDTK

-624 EAASPV
+624 GSASPID
-630 EYFGL
+630 YFGL
-635 SSEYQA
+635 SSDYHA
-641 FAEYKYPDEVAKM
+641 FAEYKYPSEVAKI
-654 QPHYLKETPAYNDE
+654 QPHYLKETPAYNDDDDDDD
-668 GQYSLTSKE
+668 QYSLTPDE
-677 AIKRTEQRVLHRMT
+677 ALKRSERRALGQLT
-691 QTSAPATSDDGKS
+691 QQSASADDSESDQ
-704 DRSASAPIQQ
+704 SASAPIQQ
-714 VDDVRTIIRD
+714 VDDVRTIIKD
-724 GDSAAIDTW
+724 GDSDAIDAW
-733 LQQARLRKPASEV
+733 LQQARLHQPASEV
-746 TTDLDRAIKQLSK
+746 TADLDRAVKQLSK

-773 PKSLTNEQRQSKLIQ
+773 PKSLTDEQRQTKLIQ
-788 LAKILQQKLQN
+788 LAKILQQKLRD

>member
-8 LELPLSE
+8 LELPLDE
-15 FNAFLTQREAQ
+15 FNEFLTRREARQ
-26 QNSSQS
+26 DSSRS
-32 SKFKVPAST
+32 NGFDVPAST
-41 KELIARLEQIRTMGS
+41 KQLIARLEQIRVVGS
-56 DVVNSPNFPSLK
+56 DVVNSPNFPLLK
-68 NKAKKIIKAQQE
+68 TKAKKIIKAQQE
-80 KEKQQ
+80 KERQQ
-85 AEQAAALN
+85 AEAAQQAE
-93 AQDPSAIQRDLI
+93 AQQDEHPSATQHDL
-105 TDSANDD
+105 TASDSDSSDD
-112 GNGNGDGDHGYM
+112 QGYM
-124 MKLADGQFMDARVIV
+124 MELADGQMMDARILV
-139 VLADILKYNRQ
+139 VLADILKYNHQ

-155 ESVADILVQTL
+155 ESVADILVRTL
-166 PMVIIPAKDGHT
+166 PMVVIPAKDGHT
-178 ALAVYDPDT
+178 ALAVYDPDA
-187 RIYTSSATMILNTA
+187 RIYTSSATTILNTA

-224 KEKFYFHY
+224 QEKFYFHY

-238 KIAVGNGIYNGLIGK
+238 KIAVGNGIYNGLVRK

-267 ETNYNPKAKQPDLGH
+267 ETDYNPNAKQPDLGH

-461 KEFLEYVLK
+461 REFLEYVLK
-470 EILDFDYTLNY
+470 EILNFPYMLNY

-573 DSGEFIPAS
+573 DSGEFVPAS

-592 AEVLADTK
+592 SEVLNDTK

-624 EAASPV
+624 GSASPID
-630 EYFGL
+630 YFGL
-635 SSEYQA
+635 SSDYHA
-641 FAEYKYPDEVAKM
+641 FAEYKYPSEVAKI
-654 QPHYLKETPAYNDE
+654 QPHYLKETPAYNDDDDDDD
-668 GQYSLTSKE
+668 QYSLTPDE
-677 AIKRTEQRVLHRMT
+677 ALKRSERRALGQLT
-691 QTSAPATSDDGKS
+691 QQSASADDSESDQ
-704 DRSASAPIQQ
+704 SASAPIQQ
-714 VDDVRTIIRD
+714 VDDVRTIIKD
-724 GDSAAIDTW
+724 GDSDAIDAW
-733 LQQARLRKPASEV
+733 LQQARLHQPASEV
-746 TTDLDRAIKQLSK
+746 TADLDRAVKQLSK

-773 PKSLTNEQRQSKLIQ
+773 PKSLTDEQRQTKLIQ
-788 LAKILQQKLQN
+788 LAKILQQKLQD